1 MLFNTWHF
9 DLTKIMLRQ
18 TSQVKPS
25 VAYSL
30 YLVQNM
36 SHLFSKNQSGYHNV
50 LFPAHGASVTYAFFE
65 LPLVHCD
72 VYVSFYWLL
81 QLTALF
87 WLSVIWL
94 LVIINYFVWCFK
106 KLDAEQMELLI
117 KSQGASNPLWL
128 SLSCEELRVFGV
140 FETITRHIVNLPS
153 TLKELLKFIMNR
165 LTAEDE
171 DDNIQ
176 KVSHSSWLEFSGRS
190 VV

>member
-1 MLFNTWHF
+1 
-9 DLTKIMLRQ
+9 MLRQ

-36 SHLFSKNQSGYHNV
+36 SHLLSQNQSGYHNV

-106 KLDAEQMELLI
+106 KLDAEQMKLLI
-117 KSQGASNPLWL
+117 YSEGASSPLWL